1 MSDEAEDRRAPG
13 NPLGTL
19 VERPGFKIG
28 GDWQFGAYGSIF
40 PRFSSARDGVW
51 VTENTASRLGLNAP
65 DSRWH
70 YYTVTY
76 DLRRVSIYGDGAL
89 DSQLWLDNFADRIGP
104 MTDPSNVPLG
114 NVISIGAPLTPGGFA
129 GNDTPAKA
137 LRISLVALTP
147 G

>member
-1 MSDEAEDRRAPG
+1 M
-13 NPLGTL
+13 
-19 VERPGFKIG
+19 
-28 GDWQFGAYGSIF
+28 
-40 PRFSSARDGVW
+40 
-51 VTENTASRLGLNAP
+51 TENAASRLGLNAP

-89 DSQLWLDNFADRIGP
+89 DSQLWLDNFADWIGP

-137 LRISLVALTP
+137 LRISSVALTP